1 MSPKLKKTLKD
12 YFELF
17 SSFFSYNIRI
27 KRRLEKLLFSNL
39 PSMNVIDIGAS
50 YFSHG
55 KWKLF
60 MRSKKTNWYAVDPN
74 ENNLGYVDNWIWDCK
89 IKKIAIAISNKS
101 EKTSFYITNE
111 DSGSSILK
119 PHFNENIEHR
129 SSKDYFF
136 PYKKIQLD
144 TVAINEVIEKK
155 LITPELPTIMKLD
168 TQGTEFNIIQSLEQ
182 KYLKN
187 IICFELESNL
197 HAEPA
202 YENSSHISEV
212 FKFFNE
218 NGYELMDIDI
228 MRSQKKTT
236 KNKINS
242 KNIPNECDLIFIK
255 KSSLLRYD
263 STESILAALGV
274 YFCYGLYEEL
284 VFLSEF
290 ILNKNLKLKKETSI
304 LLKNI
309 IYLLK

>member
-1 MSPKLKKTLKD
+1 
-12 YFELF
+12 
-17 SSFFSYNIRI
+17 
-27 KRRLEKLLFSNL
+27 
-39 PSMNVIDIGAS
+39 MNVIDIGAS